1 MELPTTYQTF
11 IHKSRYARWND
22 NLKRRENWNETVERY
37 FNFFKSHLKKLHS
50 FDITDIQKQLQEAIL
65 NLEVMPSMRCLMTA
79 GPALEHDNI
88 CGYNCAYTPVD
99 NIHTFDEIMYILM
112 NGTGIGFS
120 VERQY
125 INLLPSIPENLEHS
139 LTIIKVEDSKLGWA
153 SSYRELIAL
162 LYAGKIPKFDVS
174 LVRPRGA
181 KLKTFGGR
189 ASGPEPLLEL
199 FEFTIQ
205 IFKESKGRK
214 LNSLEV
220 HDIVC
225 KIASIVVVG
234 GVRRSALIS
243 LSNLSDQRMQQ
254 AKTGQWWTMNPQ
266 RALANN
272 SVCYTEKPDILIF
285 MKEWMSLIES
295 QSGERGIFN
304 RVAAKNTVKKLGDR
318 RSLDHDF
325 GCNPCSE
332 ILLRPKEFCNL
343 TEVIIR
349 QTDNLETLKYKVKV
363 ASILGTFQ
371 STLVNFKYISN
382 KWSENCKEEA
392 LLGVSLTGIMDNEIM
407 SGQLGTEILIHTLK
421 ELRNVAIETNFEW
434 AKKLQIS
441 PSAAITCVKPS
452 GTVSQL
458 VDSASG
464 IHTRHSK
471 YYIRTVRI
479 SKTDPIGQFLIDNKF
494 PHETDFYNPEA
505 YVFSFPMKAPE
516 NAITREQQTALQQLQ
531 IWQIYQDH
539 WCEHK
544 PSITVTIKPHEWL
557 NVADFV
563 YTNFDNIS
571 GISFLP
577 HSEHTYKQAPY
588 QECNEE
594 FYLDFLSKMPN
605 NIDWNELASRELDDN
620 TTSSQELACA
630 GGSCEL

>member
-1 MELPTTYQTF
+1 MELQTTYQTF

-22 NLKRRENWNETVERY
+22 ELKRRENWQETVDRY
-37 FNFFKSHLKKLHS
+37 FKFFSTHLNKYHN
-50 FDITDIQKQLQEAIL
+50 FDIIEIREQLEKTVL
-65 NLEVMPSMRCLMTA
+65 NLGVMPSMRCLMTA
-79 GPALEHDNI
+79 GVALENDNV
-88 CGYNCAYTPVD
+88 CGYNCAYTPID
-99 NIHTFDEIMYILM
+99 NVYAFDEIMYILM

-125 INLLPSIPENLEHS
+125 INLLPSIPENLEQS
-139 LTIIKVEDSKLGWA
+139 LTIIKVEDSKIGWA
-153 SSYRELIAL
+153 SAYRELIAL
-162 LYAGKIPKFDVS
+162 LYAGKIPKFDIS
-174 LVRPRGA
+174 LVRPRGS

-199 FEFTIQ
+199 FNFTIQ
-205 IFKESKGRK
+205 VFKESKGRK
-214 LNSLEV
+214 LNSIEV

-254 AKTGQWWTMNPQ
+254 AKTGQWWTTNSQ

-285 MKEWMSLIES
+285 MKEWMALIES

-304 RVAAKNTVKKLGDR
+304 RVAAKNAIKKLGER
-318 RSLDHDF
+318 RNPEYDF

-349 QTDNLETLKYKVKV
+349 QTDTVESLKEKVRI
-363 ASILGTFQ
+363 ATILGTFQ
-371 STLVNFKYISN
+371 STLINFKYISN
-382 KWSENCKEEA
+382 KWRENCQEEA

-407 SGQLGTEILIHTLK
+407 SGQLGTDLLIQTLK
-421 ELRNVAIETNFEW
+421 ELRSVAIETNLEW
-434 AKKLQIS
+434 AKKLGIS

-464 IHTRHSK
+464 IHPRHSK

-494 PHETDFYNPEA
+494 PYETDFYNPEA
-505 YVFSFPMKAPE
+505 YVFSFPIQAPK
-516 NAITREQQTALQQLQ
+516 NAITRENQSAIQQLKM
-531 IWQIYQDH
+531 WQIYQDH

-544 PSITVTIKPHEWL
+544 PSITVTVKSNEWL
-557 NVADFV
+557 AVADFV

-577 HSEHTYKQAPY
+577 YSEHIYKQAPY
-588 QECNEE
+588 QECTEE
-594 FYLDFLSKMPN
+594 FYLDFMSKMPK
-605 NIDWNELASRELDDN
+605 NIDWNELALRELEDN
-620 TTSSQELACA
+620 TTSSHELACV
-630 GGSCEL
+630 GGTCEI